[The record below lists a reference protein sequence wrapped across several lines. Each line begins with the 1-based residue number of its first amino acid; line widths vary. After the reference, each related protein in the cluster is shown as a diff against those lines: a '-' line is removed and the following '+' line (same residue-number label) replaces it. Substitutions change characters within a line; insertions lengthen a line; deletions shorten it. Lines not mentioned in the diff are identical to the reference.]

1 MSIRVLAV
9 DDLQANL
16 KLLSARLT
24 AEYYTVKTLT
34 AGLDTLEY
42 CRNHPIDVVLLDIV
56 MPGLDGFETCRALK
70 SDPLTRDIPIIL
82 LTALKDEASRI
93 KGLNA
98 GADDFLSKPVND
110 VALISR
116 IRNLASQ
123 KQTLE
128 DMRTHSMN
136 AFRKDVDAANEGDG
150 FDEGDESLDDGRNGQ
165 VLVFDDDQT
174 SADKVFRSLSVEQG
188 IKTVSTEEAAF
199 AALSA
204 SDWDAVVVSLDVNSS
219 DPLSFLSKLKA
230 PLEYRHLP
238 TLVVGKPEDEKR
250 LQRSFDLGATNYVI
264 APYPERELAARIR
277 REVYRHRMLRELRL
291 EVENTLELAVIDPL
305 TGLQNRRFLE
315 RQMSTLIDQS
325 LRYQRDL
332 SVMIMDIDKFKAIND
347 VHGHAVGDVV
357 LKEISH
363 RIRRSLRGSDL
374 ACRFGGEEFVC
385 VLAETELDVAFL
397 AAERLR
403 KEIESVPFIINDDGT
418 QITVTASFGITQY
431 KGRKDNADSMLKR
444 ADEALYRAKE
454 AGRNQV
460 ISKAA

>member
-24 AEYYTVKTLT
+24 AEYYSVKTLS

-42 CRNHPIDVVLLDIV
+42 CRNHPVDVVLLDIV

-70 SDPLTRDIPIIL
+70 SDAITRDIPIIL
-82 LTALKDEASRI
+82 LTALQDETSRI

-98 GADDFLSKPVND
+98 GADDFLPKPVND

-123 KQTLE
+123 KQMLE

-136 AFRKDVDAANEGDG
+136 AFRKDVDTGGDGDG
-150 FDEGDESLDDGRNGQ
+150 FEDSEESLDDGRNGQ
-165 VLVFDDDQT
+165 ILVFDDDQT
-174 SADKVFRSLSVEQG
+174 SADKIFRSLSFEQG
-188 IKTVSTEEAAF
+188 IKTVYTAEAAYS
-199 AALSA
+199 ALNV
-204 SDWDAVVVSLDVNSS
+204 SDWDAVIVSLGLTSS

-230 PLEYRHLP
+230 PLEHRHLP
-238 TLVVGKPEDEKR
+238 TLVVAKPEDEKR
-250 LQRSFDLGATNYVI
+250 LQRCFDLGATNYVI
-264 APYPERELAARIR
+264 SPYPERELAARMR

-291 EVENTLELAVIDPL
+291 EVETTLELAVIDPL

-332 SVMIMDIDKFKAIND
+332 SVMIMDIDKFKSVND
-347 VHGHAVGDVV
+347 IHGHAVGDVV

-385 VLAETELDVAFL
+385 VLAETELDVAIL

-403 KEIESVPFIINDDGT
+403 KEIESVPFIINDDGS
-418 QITVTASFGITQY
+418 QLNVTASFGITQF
-431 KGRKDNADSMLKR
+431 KGRKDSADAMLKR

-460 ISKAA
+460 VSKAA

>member
-9 DDLQANL
+9 DDLPANL

-24 AEYYTVKTLT
+24 AEYYSVKSLSN
-34 AGLDTLEY
+34 GLDTLDY
-42 CRNHPIDVVLLDIV
+42 CRNNQVDVVLLDVV

-70 SDPLTRDIPIIL
+70 SDPATRDIPIIL

-123 KQTLE
+123 KQALE
-128 DMRTHSMN
+128 DMRTHSIN
-136 AFRKDVDAANEGDG
+136 ALRRVSSHDAGIDG
-150 FDEGDESLDDGRNGQ
+150 FDEGAESFDDGRNGQ
-165 VLVFDDDQT
+165 ILVFDDDPIA
-174 SADKVFRSLSVEQG
+174 ADKITRSLAAEQVT
-188 IKTVSTEEAAF
+188 KTVLTEEDAS
-199 AALSA
+199 AALHSC
-204 SDWDAVVVSLDVNSS
+204 DWDAVIVGLSNTSS
-219 DPLSFLSKLKA
+219 DPLAFLSQLKA
-230 PLEYRHLP
+230 PTEYRHLP
-238 TLVVGKPEDEKR
+238 TLVVAKPEDEKR
-250 LQRSFDLGATNYVI
+250 LQRSFELGATNYVMM
-264 APYPERELAARIR
+264 PYQERELAARMR
-277 REVYRHRMLRELRL
+277 REVCRHRMLREMRL
-291 EVENTLELAVIDPL
+291 EMENTLELAVIDPL

-315 RQMSTLIDQS
+315 RQMATLIDQS

-332 SVMIMDIDKFKAIND
+332 SVMIMDIDKFKTIND
-347 VHGHAVGDVV
+347 IHGHAVGDVV
-357 LKEISH
+357 LKEVSH

-385 VLAETELDVAFL
+385 VLAETELDVAVL

-403 KEIESVPFIINDDGT
+403 REIESVPFIINDDGSKVK
-418 QITVTASFGITQY
+418 VTASFGITQFM
-431 KGRKDNADSMLKR
+431 GRHDSSKAMLKR

>member
-24 AEYYTVKTLT
+24 AEYYSVKSLT
-34 AGLDTLEY
+34 SGLDALDY
-42 CRNHPIDVVLLDIV
+42 CRNNQVDVVLLDVV

-70 SDPLTRDIPIIL
+70 SDPATRDIPIIL
-82 LTALKDEASRI
+82 LTALKDEASRV

-123 KQTLE
+123 KQALE

-136 AFRKDVDAANEGDG
+136 ALRRVTRHDTDDDG
-150 FDEGDESLDDGRNGQ
+150 IDEGAESYDDGRNGQ
-165 VLVFDDDQT
+165 ILVFGDDQV
-174 SADKVFRSLSVEQG
+174 AAQKIARSLSAEQVT
-188 IKTVSTEEAAF
+188 KTYATEEEAG
-199 AALSA
+199 AALYSC
-204 SDWDAVVVSLDVNSS
+204 DWDAVIIDLSVTSS
-219 DPLSFLSKLKA
+219 DPLAFLSGLKA
-230 PLEYRHLP
+230 PMEFRHLP
-238 TLVVGKPEDEKR
+238 TLVVAKPEDEKR
-250 LQRSFDLGATNYVI
+250 LQRSFELGATNYVVT
-264 APYPERELAARIR
+264 PYPERELAARMR
-277 REVYRHRMLRELRL
+277 REVCRHRMLRELRL
-291 EVENTLELAVIDPL
+291 EMENTLELAVIDPL

-315 RQMSTLIDQS
+315 RQMTTLIDQS

-332 SVMIMDIDKFKAIND
+332 SVMIMDIDKFKTIND
-347 VHGHAVGDVV
+347 IHGHAIGDVV
-357 LKEISH
+357 LKEVSH

-385 VLAETELDVAFL
+385 VLAETELDVAVL

-403 KEIESVPFIINDDGT
+403 REIESVPFIINDDGS
-418 QITVTASFGITQY
+418 QIKVTASFGITQFM
-431 KGRKDNADSMLKR
+431 GRQDSSEAMLKR